1 MAGEPEEPKE
11 HSKVEPLF
19 LIAIPQLGDPNFA
32 RSVVLL
38 LHHGADGALGLVI
51 NAPTEMTL
59 GAFAKEHSLPCHS
72 ANKERPI
79 LRGGPVEPSRGW
91 ILHGDES
98 VEERQDVLPGLC
110 VSGSIGTLNGL
121 LADGAKPFRLM
132 LGYAGW
138 GAGQLESEM
147 EHGSWI
153 TVEASAK
160 HVLETPPATCW
171 DAVLREMGVDPTRL
185 AIGSGIH

>member
-1 MAGEPEEPKE
+1 MADEPE

-19 LIAIPQLGDPNFA
+19 LIAIPQMGDPNFA

-38 LHHGADGALGLVI
+38 LHHGQDGALGLVI
-51 NAPTEMTL
+51 NAPTAMTL

-72 ANKERPI
+72 ANKDRPI
-79 LRGGPVEPSRGW
+79 FRGGPVEPTRGW
-91 ILHGDES
+91 ILHGDEA
-98 VEERQDVLPGLC
+98 VAEKQDVLAGLC

-121 LADGAKPFRLM
+121 LADGSQPLRLM

-147 EHGSWI
+147 ERGSWI

-160 HVLETPPATCW
+160 HVLETPPEKCW

-185 AIGSGIH
+185 AVGTGIH